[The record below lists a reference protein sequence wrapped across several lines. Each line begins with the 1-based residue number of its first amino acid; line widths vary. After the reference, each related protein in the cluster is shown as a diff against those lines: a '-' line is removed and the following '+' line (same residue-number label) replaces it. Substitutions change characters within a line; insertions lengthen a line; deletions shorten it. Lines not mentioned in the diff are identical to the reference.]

1 MRVAILEDDRSQV
14 DLLAHWL
21 ETAGHDPRPFHEG
34 AALVQMLQ
42 RDRFDALLLD
52 WNVPGLSGIG
62 VLKALRQMHVS
73 TPVVMCTARDS
84 EADIVEALRAGADD
98 YVVKPLQR
106 MELLA
111 RLEAV
116 TRRRAVVDPSS
127 EELVI
132 DGVRVNFAA
141 RMIMRNDI
149 LVELTAKDFDLS
161 VLFLRHVGR
170 LLSRR
175 HIRESV
181 WKSTAE
187 INSRSLDTHVSRVRR
202 KLNLTPENGWRL
214 SAVYS
219 HGYRLERLKAQK

>member
-1 MRVAILEDDRSQV
+1 M
-14 DLLAHWL
+14 
-21 ETAGHDPRPFHEG
+21 
-34 AALVQMLQ
+34 
-42 RDRFDALLLD
+42 
-52 WNVPGLSGIG
+52 
-62 VLKALRQMHVS
+62 
-73 TPVVMCTARDS
+73 
-84 EADIVEALRAGADD
+84 
-98 YVVKPLQR
+98 QR

-219 HGYRLERLKAQK
+219 HGYRLERLKARE

>member
-1 MRVAILEDDRSQV
+1 
-14 DLLAHWL
+14 
-21 ETAGHDPRPFHEG
+21 
-34 AALVQMLQ
+34 MLQ

-52 WNVPGLSGIG
+52 WNVPGLSGMG

-106 MELLA
+106 MELLV

-116 TRRRAVVDPSS
+116 TRRRAVVDPSL
-127 EELVI
+127 EELVLG
-132 DGVRVNFAA
+132 GVRVNFTA
-141 RMIMRNDI
+141 RTIVRNDVR
-149 LVELTAKDFDLS
+149 VELTAKDFDLS

-175 HIRESV
+175 YIRESV

-202 KLNLTPENGWRL
+202 KLQLTPENGWRL

-219 HGYRLERLKAQK
+219 HGYRLERLKARE